1 MRTSLRIDVLNP
13 KVVKLLNDLA
23 DLNLIS
29 IEKDNKVGFKEVL
42 KKLRLK
48 SKRDSQSTLHR
59 SSGTTITQA
68 SHETTAGQTTPA
80 GH

>member
-48 SKRDSQSTLHR
+48 SKSAPSLDE
-59 SSGTTITQA
+59 ITEEVEKVRQKRY
-68 SHETTAGQTTPA
+68 EV
-80 GH
+80 